1 MKNSK
6 PNTHNKYGKKRKS
19 PLIFAFYF
27 VFLHGR
33 KNCFDMLDNIK
44 QKIGQLIAA
53 YEKERMERIRLQAA
67 LEQAEKQN
75 ETYKTQI
82 TELERQIDNLK
93 LTQAFVAGDTDN
105 EQARKKIDR
114 LMKEI
119 DKCIKLME
127 G

>member
-1 MKNSK
+1 
-6 PNTHNKYGKKRKS
+6 
-19 PLIFAFYF
+19 
-27 VFLHGR
+27 
-33 KNCFDMLDNIK
+33 MLDNIK

-53 YEKERMERIRLQAA
+53 YEKERMERIKLQAA
-67 LEQAEKQN
+67 LEQSQKQN
-75 ETYKTQI
+75 EAYKMQV

-93 LTQAFVAGDTDN
+93 LTSAFMADGSNNDQAK
-105 EQARKKIDR
+105 KKIDR